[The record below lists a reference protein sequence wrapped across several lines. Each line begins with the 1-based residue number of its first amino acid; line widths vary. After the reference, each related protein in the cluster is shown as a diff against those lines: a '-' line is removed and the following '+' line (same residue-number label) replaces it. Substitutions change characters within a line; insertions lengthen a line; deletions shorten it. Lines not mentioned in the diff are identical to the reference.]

1 VVDETTGDLA
11 GESAGAAY
19 SRSVVTPARVP
30 GSLRRTSSID
40 IVRRDGEAV
49 GLGRARDVRTTVGG
63 GIETLA
69 AAEVRYRAD
78 ESTRRIHELTV
89 DPDLDGVDSL
99 VGLTLGSR
107 FRADAHDLLV
117 HGPWEGHPVVLLLD
131 DLPAA
136 RFISSYALARTG
148 GQLHFHQPEQ
158 VELRADLCAG
168 WARDGAAFI
177 ALKSRGM
184 GMVPVGPVAEPLRR
198 TDDPAA
204 WHELQL
210 LPPNAMR
217 RARRLDVTPGS
228 ADTWSIDAYFR
239 DGHIED
245 DGREVVLHEY
255 SLTASVDGDVVTA
268 IDVTPG
274 TLPHVD
280 CPAALDSAQ
289 RVVGRRVGELRWWV
303 SAEMTGPS
311 TCTHLNDVLRS
322 LGDLAELHRHLAR
335 D

>member
-1 VVDETTGDLA
+1 M
-11 GESAGAAY
+11 
-19 SRSVVTPARVP
+19 VTPARVP

-40 IVRRDGEAV
+40 IVRRDGEAI
-49 GLGRARDVRTTVGG
+49 GLGRARDVRTTADG
-63 GIETLA
+63 GIEMLA
-69 AAEVRYRAD
+69 SAEVRHRAN
-78 ESTRRIHELTV
+78 ETTRRILEISVEPT
-89 DPDLDGVDSL
+89 LDGVDSL

-117 HGPWEGHPVVLLLD
+117 HGPWDGHPLVLLLD

-136 RFISSYALARTG
+136 RFISSYALARRG
-148 GQLHFHQPEQ
+148 GQLHFHQPDQ
-158 VELRADLCAG
+158 VEMRADLCAG

-177 ALKSRGM
+177 ALESRGM
-184 GMVPVGPVAEPLRR
+184 QMVPVGPVAEPLRR
-198 TDDPAA
+198 GDDPAG
-204 WHELQL
+204 WHELRL
-210 LPPNAMR
+210 LPPNSMR
-217 RARRLDVTPGS
+217 RSRRLDVTPGGG
-228 ADTWSIDAYFR
+228 DTWGVDAYFR

-245 DGREVVLHEY
+245 DGREIVLHEY

-289 RVVGRRVGELRWWV
+289 RVVGRRLGDLRWWV

-322 LGDLAELHRHLAR
+322 LSDLAELRGHLVA

>member
-1 VVDETTGDLA
+1 M
-11 GESAGAAY
+11 
-19 SRSVVTPARVP
+19 VTPVRAP

-40 IVRRDGEAV
+40 IVRSDGEAI
-49 GLGRARDVRTTVGG
+49 GLGRARDILTATDGG
-63 GIETLA
+63 AETLA
-69 AAEVRYRAD
+69 IAEVRYRAD
-78 ESTRRIHELTV
+78 ESTRKVHELSVEPT
-89 DPDLDGVDSL
+89 LDGAASL

-107 FRADAHDLLV
+107 FRADAHDLLF
-117 HGPWEGHPVVLLLD
+117 HGPWEGHPLVLLLD

-177 ALKSRGM
+177 ALESRGM
-184 GMVPVGPVAEPLRR
+184 QTVPVGPTAEPLGRV
-198 TDDPAA
+198 DDPVG
-204 WHELQL
+204 WHVLQS

-217 RARRLDVTPGS
+217 RARRLDVIPGPG
-228 ADTWSIDAYFR
+228 DTCAVDAYFR

-245 DGREVVLHEY
+245 DGSEAVLHEY
-255 SLTASVDGDVVTA
+255 SLAASVDGDIVTA
-268 IDVTPG
+268 VEVSPG

-289 RVVGRRVGELRWWV
+289 RVVGRSLGELRSWV
-303 SAEMTGPS
+303 SSEMTGPS

-322 LGDLAELHRHLAR
+322 LSDLAELRRHVAR
-335 D
+335 N

>member
-1 VVDETTGDLA
+1 M
-11 GESAGAAY
+11 
-19 SRSVVTPARVP
+19 VTPARVP

-40 IVRRDGEAV
+40 IVRRDGEAF
-49 GLGRARDVRTTVGG
+49 GLGRARDVRTTADG

-78 ESTRRIHELTV
+78 ESSRRVLEISVEPT
-89 DPDLDGVDSL
+89 LDGVDSL

-117 HGPWEGHPVVLLLD
+117 HGPWDGHPLVLLLD

-148 GQLHFHQPEQ
+148 GQLHFHQPDQ
-158 VELRADLCAG
+158 VEMRADLCAG

-177 ALKSRGM
+177 ALENRGM
-184 GMVPVGPVAEPLRR
+184 QMVPVGPVAEPLRR
-198 TDDPAA
+198 GDDPPG

-217 RARRLDVTPGS
+217 RSRRLDVTPGRD
-228 ADTWSIDAYFR
+228 DTWTIDAYFR

-245 DGREVVLHEY
+245 DGREIVLHEY

-280 CPAALDSAQ
+280 CPAALGSAQ
-289 RVVGRRVGELRWWV
+289 RVVGRRLCELRWWV
-303 SAEMTGPS
+303 AADMTGPS

-322 LGDLAELHRHLAR
+322 LSDLAELRCHLIA